1 MTDYRDQHEPYNFT
15 VDPPKD
21 ISDAAL
27 RISQDIAQRLN
38 QVWQAFP
45 GNDVRFVLVHHDEWD
60 RCTQLTREAAE
71 EIGRLRNE
79 LNTRINMCDMR
90 SETILA
96 STAERDELV
105 KIANKLKFERD
116 EARRWFC
123 QHVEL
128 PLGGDG
134 TRVAKG
140 HGWDCFRESPLDR
153 LAKLDEECG
162 LQ

>member
-1 MTDYRDQHEPYNFT
+1 MEDVTNPQPL
-15 VDPPKD
+15 DPPTD
-21 ISDAAL
+21 ELSQL
-27 RISQDIAQRLN
+27 RAKVARIMEGLEGCCMTCEPVGIRNQQLERDIA
-38 QVWQAFP
+38 
-45 GNDVRFVLVHHDEWD
+45 
-60 RCTQLTREAAE
+60 T
-71 EIGRLRNE
+71 
-79 LNTRINMCDMR
+79 
-90 SETILA
+90 
-96 STAERDELV
+96 
-105 KIANKLKFERD
+105 LKAERD

-128 PLGGDG
+128 HLGGDG